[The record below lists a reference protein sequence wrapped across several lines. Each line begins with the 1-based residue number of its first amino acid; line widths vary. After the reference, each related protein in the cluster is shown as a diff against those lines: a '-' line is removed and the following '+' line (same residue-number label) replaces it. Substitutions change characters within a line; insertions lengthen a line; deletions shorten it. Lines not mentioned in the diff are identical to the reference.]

1 MVPRR
6 PADQRPRAVDAE
18 AAQSSTRPQ
27 RDPMRTVPART
38 PLALVLA
45 LILPLGLSACSPPG
59 GEASTPAS
67 AGAPATAA
75 ERDAETARL
84 NAWFEQQY
92 EELLQFSPIQ
102 LTFLGRKDRYDEID
116 DVSEAGTRK
125 RLAWL
130 EASVRTLES
139 EFDHDRL
146 DPEAQLSYAL
156 WKKQYESARDG
167 LPFLLDQYAFDQ
179 MNGMHSM
186 APTFMIN
193 FHKVDE
199 ESDYQ
204 AYVAR
209 LGKFPELF
217 DTLLERA
224 STAASRGIR
233 PPRFAWE
240 GVVDQSR
247 KVITGAPFGEGD
259 DSALWADAQA
269 KADALAGAGRI
280 SAARA
285 AELKDEARRVLLEQV
300 GPAYERLIAFGT
312 AELAEAAEN
321 PTGVGQTH
329 PEGAAYYAWLLREH
343 TSTDMGADE
352 IHALGLSEVARL
364 RGELEAVQRQIGV
377 EGDLQAFFRHVQSD
391 PAQFF
396 PDTDAGR
403 QAYIDEATARIDN
416 IRQYLPQYFGLL
428 PKAELVVKRVE
439 AFREQDGAAQHYNPA
454 SPDGSRPG
462 VYYAHLSDMKAMP
475 KTELEVI
482 AYHEGLPGHHMQI
495 SIAQELTGVP
505 PFRTQAFD
513 TAYVEGWGLY
523 SEWLAKEIPGTYENP
538 YSEYGRLMS
547 EMWRAI
553 RLVVDTGM
561 HAKGWTEEQ
570 AVAYFRANSSVPD
583 AAIRSEVRRYLIMP
597 GQATAYKVG
606 MIRMQELRRK
616 AEAELGEAFDIRGF
630 HDAILGGGAMPLDL
644 LEQRVDRWIAS
655 RKAA

>member
-1 MVPRR
+1 MR
-6 PADQRPRAVDAE
+6 PA
-18 AAQSSTRPQ
+18 
-27 RDPMRTVPART
+27 PART

-45 LILPLGLSACSPPG
+45 LALPLGLVACAPPAAEGSAAP
-59 GEASTPAS
+59 AAS
-67 AGAPATAA
+67 ATDAGR
-75 ERDAETARL
+75 EAETARL
-84 NAWFEQQY
+84 NAWFEEQY
-92 EELLQFSPIQ
+92 EELLQLSPLQ
-102 LTFLGRKDRYDEID
+102 LTFLGRKDRYDEVD
-116 DVSEAGTRK
+116 DVSEAGIRR
-125 RLAWL
+125 RLDWL
-130 EASVRTLES
+130 EASTREM
-139 EFDHDRL
+139 EARFDYDRL
-146 DPEAQLSYAL
+146 EPEAQLSFKL

-167 LPFLLDQYAFDQ
+167 LPFLLDQYPFDQ

-199 ESDYQ
+199 ERDYQ

-209 LGKFPELF
+209 LGKFPQVF
-217 DTLLERA
+217 DVLLERA
-224 STAASRGIR
+224 RTAAAEGIR

-240 GVVDQSR
+240 GVIEQSR
-247 KVITGAPFGEGD
+247 KVITGAPFGEGP

-269 KADALAGAGRI
+269 KADALAEAGRI
-280 SAARA
+280 STGRA
-285 AELKDEARRVLLEQV
+285 AELKDEARRVLLEHI
-300 GPAYERLIAFGT
+300 GPAYERIIAFGT
-312 AELAEAAEN
+312 AELAQAAEN
-321 PTGVGQTH
+321 PTGIGQTH
-329 PEGAAYYAWLLREH
+329 PNGAAYYAWLLREH

-352 IHALGLSEVARL
+352 IHQLGLSEVARL
-364 RGELEAVQRQIGV
+364 RGELEAVQRDIGF
-377 EGDLQAFFRHVQSD
+377 EGDLQAFFAHVQSD
-391 PAQFF
+391 PAQVF
-396 PDTDAGR
+396 PNTDAGR

-416 IRQYLPQYFGLL
+416 IKQHLPRYFGLL
-428 PKAELVVKRVE
+428 PKADLVVKRVE

-495 SIAQELTGVP
+495 SIAQELEGVP
-505 PFRTQAFD
+505 TFRTQAFD
-513 TAYVEGWGLY
+513 TAYNEGWGLY
-523 SEWLAKEIPGTYENP
+523 SEWLAKEMPGTYEDP

-570 AVAYFRANSSVPD
+570 AVAYFRENSSVPD
-583 AAIRSEVRRYLIMP
+583 AAIRSEIRRYLIMP

-616 AEAELGEAFDIRGF
+616 AEAELGEGFDIRGF